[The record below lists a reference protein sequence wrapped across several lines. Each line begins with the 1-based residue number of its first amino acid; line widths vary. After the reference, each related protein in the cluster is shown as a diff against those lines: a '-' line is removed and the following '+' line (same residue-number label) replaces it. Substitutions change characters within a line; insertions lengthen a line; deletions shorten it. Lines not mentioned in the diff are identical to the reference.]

1 MAGNDQDREIA
12 GYRVIERLGAGGM
25 GEVYLVAHPR
35 LPRSD
40 ALKLLDGAVSSSEEF
55 QARFIHEA
63 DLLAPL
69 SHPNIVH
76 LYDRGRLDDGR
87 LWLTMEY
94 LQGTDAKQLLR
105 EHGPLPLELVAQIV
119 HGVAAALDYA
129 YEDFAITHRDVK
141 PANVL
146 VRLRDGRASA
156 VKLVDFGIAKAST
169 EASSLTVTGTTVGTL
184 GYLSPEAIGGRDLD
198 NRTDLY
204 SLATAAFELLT
215 GSAPFTGSTIPAVMG
230 AHLYQ
235 PVPAIHERGAGLP
248 AELDAIFTRALAK
261 EPDDRYA
268 TSGAF
273 AAALAEVA
281 AAHPAAR
288 AQRADAD
295 GDPHYAS
302 TTIRPAE
309 PEAPEDA
316 APTTVLTPAAEPS
329 APAHSAPADPAPSG
343 DAPSGNALSGSAG
356 RELRR
361 GETVDL
367 PPSAEAELRVA
378 LTGPLAGG
386 DLFALVVD
394 RDERVLSEGHL
405 VFYNNPR
412 DPDGVAEVA
421 IDDGARLVLI
431 PRLLPAGARI
441 VVAVATDAPQP
452 TRPTVPATTVGCAD
466 GNWSIP
472 AAVEPGLRAA
482 VLFEVY
488 ARETAAGTVLRL
500 RSVAQGW
507 SDGVAA
513 LVGRYGIEVD
523 ET

>member
-1 MAGNDQDREIA
+1 MAGNDQDLEIA
-12 GYRVIERLGAGGM
+12 GYRVIGRLGAGGM
-25 GEVYLVAHPR
+25 GQVFLVAHPR

-40 ALKLLDGAVSSSEEF
+40 ALKLLDGAVSASEEF

-105 EHGPLPLELVAQIV
+105 ERGPLPLGLVAQIV
-119 HGVAAALDYA
+119 SGVAAALDYA

-146 VRLRDGRASA
+146 VRMRNGRVSA

-169 EASSLTVTGTTVGTL
+169 EATSLTVTGTTVGTL
-184 GYLSPEAIGGRDLD
+184 GYLSPEAINGLELD

-215 GSAPFTGSTIPAVMG
+215 GAPPFAGTTIAAVMG

-235 PVPAIHERGAGLP
+235 PVPALHERGPGLP
-248 AELDAIFTRALAK
+248 AELDAAFARALAK
-261 EPDDRYA
+261 DPADRFA
-268 TSGAF
+268 TSGDF
-273 AAALAEVA
+273 AAALAAIAATAPDARA
-281 AAHPAAR
+281 AAPSGEGEPASSGTGAG
-288 AQRADAD
+288 D
-295 GDPHYAS
+295 DPHYAA

-309 PEAPEDA
+309 PAPPSVPADDA
-316 APTTVLTPAAEPS
+316 ATTLLPPSTAPAA
-329 APAHSAPADPAPSG
+329 AT
-343 DAPSGNALSGSAG
+343 

-367 PPSAEAELRVA
+367 PAAAEAELRVA
-378 LTGPLAGG
+378 FPRLRATS

-394 RDERVLSEGHL
+394 SEARVLSEQHM

-412 DPDGVAEVA
+412 DPDGVAELGPG
-421 IDDGARLVLI
+421 DGADLVLA
-431 PRLLPAGARI
+431 PRLLPPGARI
-441 VVAVATDAPQP
+441 VVAVASDAPEP
-452 TRPTVPATTVGCAD
+452 TRPTVPAVTVECEGGA
-466 GNWSIP
+466 W
-472 AAVEPGLRAA
+472 AVPTAPEPGLRAS
-482 VLFEVY
+482 VLCEVY
-488 ARETAAGTVLRL
+488 RRDTPGGPVLRL
-500 RSVAQGW
+500 RAIAQGW
-507 SDGVAA
+507 TDGVAA
-513 LVGRYGIEVD
+513 LIRSYGVEVD

>member
-1 MAGNDQDREIA
+1 MTVAGNDQDLEIA
-12 GYRVIERLGAGGM
+12 GYRVLDRLGAGGM
-25 GEVYLVAHPR
+25 GQVFLVAHPR

-105 EHGPLPLELVAQIV
+105 ERGPLPLGLVAQIV
-119 HGVAAALDYA
+119 SGVAAALDYA
-129 YEDFAITHRDVK
+129 YEDFSITHRDVK

-146 VRLRDGRASA
+146 VRMRNGRVGA

-184 GYLSPEAIGGRDLD
+184 GYLSPEAINGLELD

-215 GSAPFTGSTIPAVMG
+215 GAPPFAGTTIAAIMG

-235 PVPAIHERGAGLP
+235 PIPSLHLRGPGLP
-248 AELDAIFTRALAK
+248 AELDAVFERALAK
-261 EPDDRYA
+261 DPAARFA
-268 TSGAF
+268 TSGEF
-273 AAALAEVA
+273 AAALAAIAASAPDACA
-281 AAHPAAR
+281 AAPPAPSAPSGES
-288 AQRADAD
+288 D
-295 GDPHYAS
+295 GAGDDPHYAS
-302 TTIRPAE
+302 TTIRPAVDG
-309 PEAPEDA
+309 PVDDPAGDGA
-316 APTTVLTPAAEPS
+316 TTVLPPS
-329 APAHSAPADPAPSG
+329 APAPGATV
-343 DAPSGNALSGSAG
+343 
-356 RELRR
+356 ELRR

-367 PPSAEAELRVA
+367 PASAEQRLLVTPPGIRSDS
-378 LTGPLAGG
+378 

-394 RDERVLSEGHL
+394 GDRRVLSEQHL

-412 DPDGVAEVA
+412 DPDGIAELAATGLVLA
-421 IDDGARLVLI
+421 PHLLPPGARV
-431 PRLLPAGARI
+431 
-441 VVAVATDAPQP
+441 VVAVASDAPEP
-452 TRPTVPATTVGCAD
+452 TRPTVPAVVVECAD
-466 GNWSIP
+466 GAW
-472 AAVEPGLRAA
+472 AVPTAPEPGLRAA
-482 VLFEVY
+482 ALCEVY
-488 ARETAAGTVLRL
+488 HRDTAEGPVLRL
-500 RSVAQGW
+500 RAVAQGW
-507 SDGVAA
+507 TDGVAA
-513 LVGRYGIEVD
+513 LVSAYGVEVD

>member
-1 MAGNDQDREIA
+1 MAGNDQDLEIA
-12 GYRVIERLGAGGM
+12 GYRVLDRLGAGGM
-25 GEVYLVAHPR
+25 GQVFLVAHPR

-105 EHGPLPLELVAQIV
+105 ERGPLPLGLVAQIV
-119 HGVAAALDYA
+119 SGVAAALDYA
-129 YEDFAITHRDVK
+129 YEDFSITHRDVK

-146 VRLRDGRASA
+146 VRMRGERASA

-184 GYLSPEAIGGRDLD
+184 GYLSPEAINGLELD

-215 GSAPFTGSTIPAVMG
+215 GAPPFAGTTIAAIMG

-235 PVPAIHERGAGLP
+235 PIPSLHLRGPGLP
-248 AELDAIFTRALAK
+248 EDLDAVFERALAK
-261 EPDDRYA
+261 DPAARYA
-268 TSGAF
+268 TSGEF
-273 AAALAEVA
+273 AAALAA
-281 AAHPAAR
+281 ISATAP
-288 AQRADAD
+288 DAC
-295 GDPHYAS
+295 A
-302 TTIRPAE
+302 
-309 PEAPEDA
+309 
-316 APTTVLTPAAEPS
+316 
-329 APAHSAPADPAPSG
+329 PAPSG
-343 DAPSGNALSGSAG
+343 EGDGEADWHYAATTARQADPADDVATTVLATPAPTSATV
-356 RELRR
+356 ELRR

-367 PPSAEAELRVA
+367 PAPAEHLLRV
-378 LTGPLAGG
+378 TPPGIRSGS

-394 RDERVLSEGHL
+394 GDRRVLSERHL

-412 DPDGVAEVA
+412 APDGIAELA
-421 IDDGARLVLI
+421 PTGLI
-431 PRLLPAGARI
+431 LAPHLLPPGARI
-441 VVAVATDAPQP
+441 VVAVASDAPEA
-452 TRPTVPATTVGCAD
+452 TRPTVPAVIVGCD
-466 GNWSIP
+466 GGAW
-472 AAVEPGLRAA
+472 AVPTAPEPGLRAS
-482 VLFEVY
+482 VLCEVY
-488 ARETAAGTVLRL
+488 HRDTAEGLVLRL
-500 RSVAQGW
+500 RAVAQGW
-507 SDGVAA
+507 TDGVAA
-513 LVGRYGIEVD
+513 LVSAYGVEVD
-523 ET
+523 EP

>member
-1 MAGNDQDREIA
+1 MAGNDQDLEIA
-12 GYRVIERLGAGGM
+12 GYRVIDRLGAGGM
-25 GEVYLVAHPR
+25 GQVFLVAHPR

-105 EHGPLPLELVAQIV
+105 ERGPLPLALVAEIV
-119 HGVAAALDYA
+119 SGVAAALDYA

-146 VRLRDGRASA
+146 VRLRNGRVSA

-184 GYLSPEAIGGRDLD
+184 GYLSPEAINGVELD

-215 GSAPFTGSTIPAVMG
+215 GAPPFAGTTIAAVMG

-235 PVPAIHERGAGLP
+235 PVPALHLRGPGLP
-248 AELDAIFTRALAK
+248 PELDAVFERALAK
-261 EPDDRYA
+261 DPTERYA
-268 TSGAF
+268 TSGEF
-273 AAALAEVA
+273 AAALAAIA
-281 AAHPAAR
+281 AAAPDAR
-288 AQRADAD
+288 AAAPSDED
-295 GDPHYAS
+295 EVDPHYAA
-302 TTIRPAE
+302 TTVRQAGPGDD
-309 PEAPEDA
+309 DA
-316 APTTVLTPAAEPS
+316 TTVLPPSSVPAAPAIVGGTPAV
-329 APAHSAPADPAPSG
+329 
-343 DAPSGNALSGSAG
+343 
-356 RELRR
+356 ELRR

-367 PPSAEAELRVA
+367 PAAAEQRLLVTPPRSRAES
-378 LTGPLAGG
+378 

-394 RDERVLSEGHL
+394 GDARVLSEQHL

-412 DPDGVAEVA
+412 DPGGIAA
-421 IDDGARLVLI
+421 LTPGDDAGLVLV
-431 PRLLPAGARI
+431 PRLLPPGARI
-441 VVAVATDAPQP
+441 VVAVASDAPEP
-452 TRPTVPATTVGCAD
+452 TRPTVPAVTVECEGGA
-466 GNWSIP
+466 W
-472 AAVEPGLRAA
+472 AVPTAPEPGLRAA
-482 VLFEVY
+482 VLCEAY
-488 ARETAAGTVLRL
+488 HRDTADGRVLRL
-500 RSVAQGW
+500 RAIAQGW
-507 SDGVAA
+507 TDGVAA
-513 LVGRYGIEVD
+513 LVRGYGVEVD
-523 ET
+523 EGA